1 VGAGCGNLQKNET
14 QKIIPLKIFF
24 CYLPLGGQFCGRDLW
39 GWLLY
44 CLLMQQSEGR
54 LSVKHELRP
63 PVTAWSKQA
72 MKQGVGR
79 RGVFLL
85 GDVISYVK

>member
-1 VGAGCGNLQKNET
+1 
-14 QKIIPLKIFF
+14 
-24 CYLPLGGQFCGRDLW
+24 
-39 GWLLY
+39 LLY